1 MKGLAIVAMPV
12 PHQTPN
18 NIPLASSLPKV
29 SFRKISNDEL
39 QVLSIPAGVQDQH
52 HVSFGFNDGTEF
64 EKPEHYLRHVEPI
77 ESELNKQVEYD
88 MDEQDQE
95 WLDALNLDRRR
106 EQLDA
111 VPYEVFEI
119 IVDRLEKEW
128 FDLMKLIPQKPLPI
142 SVGPDGETLGDG
154 NEDTECAICDDG
166 ECENSNAIV
175 FCDGCNLAVHQDCY
189 GIPYIPEGQW
199 LCRKCTVSPDR
210 AVSCVLCPH
219 EGGAFK
225 QTTQGKWGHLLC
237 AMWIPET
244 GVSNPV
250 YMEPIDSVERIPKA
264 RWRLQCYI
272 CRNRH
277 GACIQCDNKS
287 CFTAFHV
294 TCGRKA
300 GLLLKT
306 ERQRTAH
313 TPPGEEEENEGHLRA
328 WCHKHLP
335 RAIRAKRAR
344 EEEFQDAYSQPP
356 SPEPFDRNQAA
367 IVTPA
372 RKKSAR
378 AYRKSYRM
386 HISLVPAYV
395 VNRVNDYIARIPVR
409 KKAQLVV
416 QIAKFWSLKREARRG
431 APLLKRLHLE
441 PWTATSMKKE
451 QSDVEK
457 LKKLRF
463 LLHLREDLE
472 KVRMLAEMV
481 RKREREKHKQAQVI
495 RSTLIDGIL
504 FPYNSLLRAALE
516 RIAAIDRSS
525 LFLNPVSP
533 QLVPDYYDVIKQ
545 PMDWTTISNKLDTYK
560 YLNVQE
566 FKNDIVLVSE
576 NAMLYNKV
584 DTPYHRTAA
593 RIMHVAGQIF
603 VDLERAIAVHGE
615 DESLQLEP
623 EDAIVDLLQEGHD
636 QSDDENSDLPS
647 DIIENLT
654 NHSYFS
660 DEDNHFK
667 YPLGNHRKGKA
678 GKAMR
683 GRGRKVTEEDGKVT
697 STKKTPNGQSS
708 ATNRR
713 SSRSHY
719 VRSVSLDT
727 EEAEK
732 LQARSSDQPE
742 PNDLEVKEVDN
753 HDSFTR
759 FNVGWV
765 LPEGQKR
772 SRAKPRAD
780 SIGHSEIMTKSQSLS
795 AGLKTNDSNR
805 NRKRTLSQSSH
816 SADVGRIKRSKSTSH
831 VSKAEVGAEEIST
844 EKEDVPRRRG
854 PTRKLRVEN
863 EIMEKPIKRTN
874 RNERNSNANRRKSS
888 YKPGTL
894 CWAKMEG
901 YPYFPSELID
911 ENDKDEVPTNV
922 TRQKPLSENLPLLEN
937 GKEDILHLVRF
948 FDTTRTFGWVQESR
962 LKLLFEDD
970 DLDQKMLKD
979 PRQPRQRN
987 QIRASYDRAWEQTER
1002 E

>member
-1 MKGLAIVAMPV
+1 MPV

-18 NIPLASSLPKV
+18 NLPLASSLPKV
-29 SFRKISNDEL
+29 SFRKISDDEL
-39 QVLSIPAGVQDQH
+39 RVLSVPAGVQDQH
-52 HVSFGFNDGTEF
+52 HVNFGFNDGSEF
-64 EKPEHYLRHVEPI
+64 EKPDHYLRHVEPI

-119 IVDRLEKEW
+119 IIDRLEKEW
-128 FDLMKLIPQKPLPI
+128 FDLMKLVPQKPLPI
-142 SVGPDGETLGDG
+142 AVGPDGEAMGDG
-154 NEDTECAICDDG
+154 NEDIECAICDDG

-225 QTTQGKWGHLLC
+225 QTTQGKWAHLLC

-313 TPPGEEEENEGHLRA
+313 TPPDEGEDENDGHLRA

-335 RAIRAKRAR
+335 RSIRAKRAR

-356 SPEPFDRNQAA
+356 SPEPFDKNQAA

-395 VNRVNDYIARIPVR
+395 VNRVNDYISRVPVR
-409 KKAQLVV
+409 KKAQLIV

-451 QSDVEK
+451 QSDMEK

-481 RKREREKHKQAQVI
+481 RKREREKQKQAQAI
-495 RSTLIDGIL
+495 RTTLIDGIL
-504 FPYNSLLRAALE
+504 FPYNALLRAALE

-525 LFLNPVSP
+525 LFLNPVST
-533 QLVPDYYDVIKQ
+533 QVVPDYYDVIKH
-545 PMDWTTISNKLDTYK
+545 PMDWTTISHKLDAYTYTD
-560 YLNVQE
+560 VQQ
-566 FKNDIVLVSE
+566 FKNDVVLVLE

-593 RIMHVAGQIF
+593 RILHVAGQIF
-603 VDLERAIAVHGE
+603 VDLEKAIAVHGDE
-615 DESLQLEP
+615 ESLQLEP
-623 EDAIVDLLQEGHD
+623 EEAILDLLIEGREEPED
-636 QSDDENSDLPS
+636 AETDLPN
-647 DIIENLT
+647 DIIEELT
-654 NHSYFS
+654 NHSYFL
-660 DEDNHFK
+660 DEEVRPKHITNT
-667 YPLGNHRKGKA
+667 HRKGKA
-678 GKAMR
+678 GKAKK
-683 GRGRKVTEEDGKVT
+683 GRITNVKEENGKKKSTDKT
-697 STKKTPNGQSS
+697 SEGEPSS
-708 ATNRR
+708 RPRR
-713 SSRSHY
+713 SFRSHN
-719 VRSVSLDT
+719 VRSASLDK

-732 LQARSSDQPE
+732 LEARSSDQHE
-742 PNDLEVKEVDN
+742 PSDLEVKEVDN

-772 SRAKPRAD
+772 SRVKPRAD
-780 SIGHSEIMTKSQSLS
+780 SVGQSDSITKSQSLS
-795 AGLKTNDSNR
+795 NGLESSGSSR
-805 NRKRTLSQSSH
+805 NRKRTLSSS
-816 SADVGRIKRSKSTSH
+816 SDADGGQMKRSKSTSH
-831 VSKAEVGAEEIST
+831 VPTAEGASAENEEI
-844 EKEDVPRRRG
+844 PRRRG
-854 PTRKLRVEN
+854 HPRQAKVIDKIE
-863 EIMEKPIKRTN
+863 EVPKKG
-874 RNERNSNANRRKSS
+874 ANKAPRKSS
-888 YKPGTL
+888 AKNKTSYEPGTL
-894 CWAKMEG
+894 CWAKMDG
-901 YPYFPSELID
+901 YPFYPSEVID
-911 ENDKDEVPTNV
+911 ENDEEEVPKNV
-922 TRQKPLSENLPLLEN
+922 TRQKPLVEDLPLLEN
-937 GKEDILHLVRF
+937 GKEDPVHLVRF
-948 FDTTRTFGWVQESR
+948 FDSTRTFGWVQESK
-962 LKLLFEDD
+962 LKFLFEDD
-970 DLDQKMLKD
+970 ELDQKMLKD
-979 PRQPRQRN
+979 PRQPRQKS
-987 QIRASYDRAWEQTER
+987 QVRASYDRAWEQTER

>member
-1 MKGLAIVAMPV
+1 MPV

-18 NIPLASSLPKV
+18 NLPLASSLPKV
-29 SFRKISNDEL
+29 SFRKIPDDEA
-39 QVLSIPAGVQDQH
+39 QILSIPAGVQDQH
-52 HVSFGFNDGTEF
+52 HVNFGFNDGSEF
-64 EKPEHYLRHVEPI
+64 EKPDHYLRHVEPI

-119 IVDRLEKEW
+119 IIDRLEKEW
-128 FDLMKLIPQKPLPI
+128 FDLMKLVPQKPLPI
-142 SVGPDGETLGDG
+142 TVGPDGEALGDG
-154 NEDTECAICDDG
+154 NEDIECAICDDG

-225 QTTQGKWGHLLC
+225 QTTQGKWAHLLC

-313 TPPGEEEENEGHLRA
+313 TPPDEGEDENDGHLRA

-335 RAIRAKRAR
+335 RSIRAKRAR
-344 EEEFQDAYSQPP
+344 EEEFQDAHSQPP
-356 SPEPFDRNQAA
+356 SPEPFDRNQSA
-367 IVTPA
+367 IATPA

-395 VNRVNDYIARIPVR
+395 VNRVNEYISRVPVR
-409 KKAQLVV
+409 KKAQLIV

-451 QSDVEK
+451 QSDMER

-481 RKREREKHKQAQVI
+481 RKREREKQKQAQAI
-495 RSTLIDGIL
+495 RTTLIEEIL

-525 LFLNPVSP
+525 LFLNPVST
-533 QLVPDYYDVIKQ
+533 QIVPDYYDVIKH
-545 PMDWTTISNKLDTYK
+545 PMDWTTISHKLDAYAYTD
-560 YLNVQE
+560 VQQ
-566 FKNDIVLVSE
+566 FKNDVVLVLE
-576 NAMLYNKV
+576 NAMLYNKI

-593 RIMHVAGQIF
+593 RILHVAGQIF
-603 VDLERAIAVHGE
+603 VDLEKAIAVH
-615 DESLQLEP
+615 
-623 EDAIVDLLQEGHD
+623 
-636 QSDDENSDLPS
+636 
-647 DIIENLT
+647 
-654 NHSYFS
+654 
-660 DEDNHFK
+660 
-667 YPLGNHRKGKA
+667 
-678 GKAMR
+678 
-683 GRGRKVTEEDGKVT
+683 
-697 STKKTPNGQSS
+697 
-708 ATNRR
+708 
-713 SSRSHY
+713 
-719 VRSVSLDT
+719 
-727 EEAEK
+727 
-732 LQARSSDQPE
+732 
-742 PNDLEVKEVDN
+742 
-753 HDSFTR
+753 
-759 FNVGWV
+759 
-765 LPEGQKR
+765 
-772 SRAKPRAD
+772 
-780 SIGHSEIMTKSQSLS
+780 
-795 AGLKTNDSNR
+795 
-805 NRKRTLSQSSH
+805 
-816 SADVGRIKRSKSTSH
+816 
-831 VSKAEVGAEEIST
+831 
-844 EKEDVPRRRG
+844 
-854 PTRKLRVEN
+854 
-863 EIMEKPIKRTN
+863 
-874 RNERNSNANRRKSS
+874 
-888 YKPGTL
+888 
-894 CWAKMEG
+894 
-901 YPYFPSELID
+901 
-911 ENDKDEVPTNV
+911 
-922 TRQKPLSENLPLLEN
+922 
-937 GKEDILHLVRF
+937 
-948 FDTTRTFGWVQESR
+948 
-962 LKLLFEDD
+962 
-970 DLDQKMLKD
+970 
-979 PRQPRQRN
+979 
-987 QIRASYDRAWEQTER
+987 
-1002 E
+1002 